1 MSENVSLGDHS
12 ILTDA
17 MFWIPYRNS
26 VTEVTKLVFVLY
38 YLLLKH
44 ILKVTFSLSLLCGL
58 SMLFPRYPER

>member
-1 MSENVSLGDHS
+1 MSENVILGDRS

-44 ILKVTFSLSLLCGL
+44 ILKVTFPLSLLCGL